1 MFCQGCCLR
10 FLRDSGFASRGMP
23 APRVFRGMP
32 ALAWPGLAALIGRKL
47 RRGGAGCSGAIQHPG
62 VWDGAVIPA
71 RPFIAFSTL
80 HGARFAARVRSWS
93 PPALPCPALP
103 CPWFP
108 VCLEVLW
115 GTGRAPWDNV
125 ADHGS
130 RGDIPRAEGGVA
142 RAAQQTGKCWL
153 GRPRWGCSPQK
164 IHLKWLKTSSGSSR
178 ILLCGNGE
186 LGV

>member
-1 MFCQGCCLR
+1 MFSQGCCLR

-32 ALAWPGLAALIGRKL
+32 AWPGLAALISRKL

-62 VWDGAVIPA
+62 VWDGAVLPA

-80 HGARFAARVRSWS
+80 HGAQFAARVRSWS
-93 PPALPCPALP
+93 PPALPCPARGSLFAWKCRGEREEP
-103 CPWFP
+103 LGITWRIMGAGGTFP
-108 VCLEVLW
+108 GLRVGWPEQHNKQGNVGW
-115 GTGRAPWDNV
+115 GGHA
-125 ADHGS
+125 
-130 RGDIPRAEGGVA
+130 GGV
-142 RAAQQTGKCWL
+142 
-153 GRPRWGCSPQK
+153 P
-164 IHLKWLKTSSGSSR
+164 LKKSTVLRVKTSSGSSR